1 MLQQDPSKDIA
12 LRIKYERESRG
23 WSLAE
28 LAKRSDVSK
37 AMISKIERQ
46 ETSPTAALLG
56 RLSGA
61 FQLSLSTLLARAE
74 QPQQRLLRQHQQAV
88 WQDPQSGYIRTQ
100 VSLATNSPLELTR
113 IELPAGAEIAF
124 PAASVVF
131 VRQVIWI
138 LQGCLTFVE
147 GEEVYHLHQ
156 GDSFTLGEP
165 LGHVFRNDTAHP
177 CRYLVAVVRQ

>member
-1 MLQQDPSKDIA
+1 MQQDPSKDIA
-12 LRIKYERESRG
+12 QRIKYERESRG

-56 RLSGA
+56 RLCGA
-61 FQLSLSTLLARAE
+61 FKLSLSTLLARAE
-74 QPQQRLLRQHQQAV
+74 QQQQRLLRQHQQSV

-100 VSLATNSPLELTR
+100 VSLALNSPLELTQ
-113 IELPAGAEIAF
+113 IELPPGAEIAF

-131 VRQVIWI
+131 LRQVIWI
-138 LQGCLTFVE
+138 MQGSLTFVE
-147 GEEVYHLHQ
+147 GSETYHLHQ

-165 LGHVFRNDTAHP
+165 VGHVFRNDSQRP
-177 CRYLVAVVRQ
+177 CVYLVAVVRQ

>member
-56 RLSGA
+56 RLCGA

-74 QPQQRLLRQHQQAV
+74 QQQQRLLRQHQQAV

-100 VSLATNSPLELTR
+100 VSLAMNSPLELTK
-113 IELPAGAEIAF
+113 IALPPGAEVAF

-131 VRQVIWI
+131 LRQVIWI

-147 GEEVYHLHQ
+147 GEELHHLHP

-165 LGHVFRNDTAHP
+165 SGHVFRNDSQRP
-177 CRYLVAVVRQ
+177 CEYLVAVVRQ

>member
-1 MLQQDPSKDIA
+1 MQLDPSKDIA
-12 LRIKYERESRG
+12 QRIKYERESRG

-46 ETSPTAALLG
+46 ETSPTAVLLG
-56 RLSGA
+56 RLCGA

-74 QPQQRLLRQHQQAV
+74 QQQRLLRQHQQAV

-100 VSLATNSPLELTR
+100 VSLAMNSPLELTK
-113 IELPAGAEIAF
+113 IDLPPGAEIAF

-131 VRQVIWI
+131 LRQVIWI

-147 GEEVYHLHQ
+147 GEQLYHLHP
-156 GDSFTLGEP
+156 GDSFTLGESS
-165 LGHVFRNDTAHP
+165 GHVFRNESQRS
-177 CRYLVAVVRQ
+177 CQYLVAVVRQ